1 MARVAFLGLGRMG
14 LGMAGRLLDHGH
26 ELTVYNRTASRAAT
40 LVARG
45 ARACTSP
52 RDAATGAEVIFAMV
66 ADDAASRAV
75 WLGESGALSAQAAPG
90 ALAIECSTLSADWVE
105 ALASAC
111 QARAL
116 RYIDA
121 PVTGLPEAAAAG
133 GLTLLLGGAVT
144 DLDAAQPLF
153 DAVATRSFRFGP
165 VGAGTAYKLIVN
177 LLGAIQI
184 ASAAEGLA
192 AAERAGLDLAV
203 VADAVCAGQAAS
215 PQVVR
220 HVRRIAAGTADDS
233 EVTFTAA
240 LRLKD
245 VEYALALY
253 RGLGLPAAFGAAAAG
268 HYAQL
273 CAGGLAEA
281 SESRIIEVFRAAAPL
296 PSPPLPA
303 QPRP

>member
-1 MARVAFLGLGRMG
+1 MARIAFLGLGRMG

-26 ELTVYNRTASRAAT
+26 ELALYNRTAGRAAS

-45 ARACTSP
+45 ARACASP
-52 RDAATGAEVIFAMV
+52 REAATGADVIMAMV
-66 ADDAASRAV
+66 ADDTASRAV
-75 WLGESGALSAQAAPG
+75 WLGDAGALSAQAAPG
-90 ALAIECSTLSADWVE
+90 ALAIECSTLSMAWVQ
-105 ALASAC
+105 ALASTC
-111 QARAL
+111 ERGAL

-133 GLTLLLGGAVT
+133 SLTLLLGGAAT

-153 DAVATRSFRFGP
+153 NALATRSFRFGP
-165 VGAGTAYKLIVN
+165 VGAGTAYKLMVN

-203 VADAVCAGQAAS
+203 VAEALCAGQAAS

-220 HVRRIAAGTADDS
+220 HVQRIAAGAAADG

-253 RGLGLPAAFGAAAAG
+253 RGLGLPAAFGAAASG
-268 HYAQL
+268 NYAQL
-273 CAGGLAEA
+273 CARGLAEA
-281 SESRIIEVFRAAAPL
+281 SESRIIEVFRTAG
-296 PSPPLPA
+296 PPPPA
-303 QPRP
+303 